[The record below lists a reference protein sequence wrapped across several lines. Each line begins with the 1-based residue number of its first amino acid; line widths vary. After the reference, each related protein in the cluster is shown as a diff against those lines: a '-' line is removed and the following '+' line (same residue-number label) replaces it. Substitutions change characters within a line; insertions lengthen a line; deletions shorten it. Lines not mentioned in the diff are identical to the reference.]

1 MGFDPLR
8 QRGHSAG
15 MNQSATTPPEKPK
28 PDKGAV
34 ERDYRTGRF
43 TLRELEAKHGVNNA
57 TISRWAAKEGW
68 TQDLSIA
75 IKQATNA
82 KLIAAMVQQECSAA
96 QQDAAKNAANTV
108 LAAAD
113 VNVGVLLSHQRR
125 LAVLNADA
133 EAARAMLLELGG
145 TVEDVKTAAIYV
157 SALES
162 AARTTR
168 IVIDAE
174 RKAFQLDDEPS
185 DADTGKKPKRVT
197 IEFVD
202 VAPK

>member
-8 QRGHSAG
+8 QRGHSDG
-15 MNQSATTPPEKPK
+15 MNQSATTPPTNKPRTRV
-28 PDKGAV
+28 DWDAV
-34 ERDYRTGRF
+34 ERDYRATSL
-43 TLRELEAKHGVNNA
+43 TLRELAAKHGCGHTAIANRVTRN
-57 TISRWAAKEGW
+57 GW
-68 TQDLSIA
+68 TRDLSGAVRSATSAMLIEA
-75 IKQATNA
+75 AVSGGVNKAVQDVTNA
-82 KLIAAMVQQECSAA
+82 VLVTAS
-96 QQDAAKNAANTV
+96 ANTSV
-108 LAAAD
+108 IMSHRSRLAA
-113 VNVGVLLSHQRR
+113 
-125 LAVLNADA
+125 LNADA

-174 RKAFQLDDEPS
+174 RKAFQLDEP
-185 DADTGKKPKRVT
+185 DADESAKPQRRVM

-202 VAPK
+202 VVAK

>member
-1 MGFDPLR
+1 
-8 QRGHSAG
+8 
-15 MNQSATTPPEKPK
+15 MNQSATTPPKKPK

-145 TVEDVKTAAIYV
+145 TVKDVKTAAIYV

-174 RKAFQLDDEPS
+174 RKAFQLDEP
-185 DADTGKKPKRVT
+185 DADESAKPQRRVM

-202 VAPK
+202 VVAK